1 MNNKTPEL
9 DQAKKAIFKYLKD
22 HQLDPEDTNKILKD
36 PVHGPKL
43 RELILRLN
51 IERDKALRNRPK
63 NDLKGIIKHTKY
75 KFKKEMAKKELKK
88 AKKAAK
94 EAEVKAAEKE
104 GKVVKATKYDYPL
117 VDGREMTSDEKKKY
131 RMEQRK
137 KAKGT
142 EVKSDKAKA
151 EKAPKAKDTKDK
163 KPAKAEKAPKK
174 EAEKPSKDKKKKSLK
189 PKDED

>member
-1 MNNKTPEL
+1 MNSKTPEL

-51 IERDKALRNRPK
+51 IERDKALRNWPK

-75 KFKKEMAKKELKK
+75 KFRKEMAKKELKK

-94 EAEVKAAEKE
+94 EAEVKAAAKE

-142 EVKSDKAKA
+142 ESKPAKT
-151 EKAPKAKDTKDK
+151 EKAPKAKDK
-163 KPAKAEKAPKK
+163 KPAKVEKPANKEK
-174 EAEKPSKDKKKKSLK
+174 EAPKDKKKKSSK
-189 PKDED
+189 SKKDED